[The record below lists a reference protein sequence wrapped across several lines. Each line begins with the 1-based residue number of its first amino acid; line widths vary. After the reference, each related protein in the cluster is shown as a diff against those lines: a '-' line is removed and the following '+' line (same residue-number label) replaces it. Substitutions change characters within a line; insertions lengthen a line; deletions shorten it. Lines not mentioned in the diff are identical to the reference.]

1 VCGFLPFVGA
11 DFKETSLIYDL
22 GERKSLNL
30 KCRKKPAQFDSAFA
44 SAKYKK
50 LDHEGTQR
58 KLIERSTITEQNYE
72 FSFVN
77 LRAP

>member
-1 VCGFLPFVGA
+1 VCELLPLIGA
-11 DFKETSLIYDL
+11 DFKATSAIKDL
-22 GERKSLNL
+22 GKRKRLNV
-30 KCRKKPAQFDSAFA
+30 KSRKKPAQFDSAFP

-50 LDHEGTQR
+50 LDHEGIQR

-77 LRAP
+77 LRAH